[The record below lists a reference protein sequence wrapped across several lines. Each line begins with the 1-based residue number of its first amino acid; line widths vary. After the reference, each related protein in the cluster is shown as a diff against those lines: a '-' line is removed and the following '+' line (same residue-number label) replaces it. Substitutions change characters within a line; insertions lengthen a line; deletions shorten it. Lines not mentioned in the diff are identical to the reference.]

1 MEIALFQPSV
11 TKNFEVAVT
20 FLENFFIPFYTFC
33 RRFVTYIQN
42 VPVWN
47 MSFDNILYY
56 AMTAPFCIFLLVAIL
71 CYTVWAAAGVI

>member
-1 MEIALFQPSV
+1 MCIRGAQILLQGCHSDLILYDGVSYWWYLRMEIALFQPSV

-42 VPVWN
+42 VPV
-47 MSFDNILYY
+47 
-56 AMTAPFCIFLLVAIL
+56 
-71 CYTVWAAAGVI
+71 